1 MLNALRLVEGFD
13 IRLFEERTDLPWS
26 VVEATVERLRG
37 RGLLQLRGTDA
48 APRISTTPVGQ
59 RFLNDVLVEFLS
71 EESVA

>member
-1 MLNALRLVEGFD
+1 
-13 IRLFEERTDLPWS
+13 